1 MNKAIRWQI
10 YFVECKPD
18 YENPK
23 HYCIDIYDE
32 DDGSWSGITELQAG
46 DQPFVTDE
54 DSSDDFFAPIRCQ
67 SGTLQICT
75 KMPNGGMINLDDLLP
90 ATNIDHPIR
99 LINLD
104 NSNAVEWQGFLSCEA
119 YNQEYTDIPENI
131 SLPVI
136 GVLEAMDS
144 VEVELK
150 GEMAFRKV
158 IAHLA
163 YAMKSIEEQSGMT
176 LFGNVYIADRYKDAI
191 DDKSFYSNVY
201 FTTEEVVNGDNIE
214 VEIHSVSCKEILS
227 RVSKFFGCCWRE
239 IGPDLY
245 MHAVKDDFAYYYM
258 PFADIVTNY
267 LTQTSSSGVWTY
279 QANDENNIADLSWR
293 GIGHQRSILQGARRV
308 RVSAK
313 LEEFDI
319 NIGLRTCPVN
329 SLVENPSALQA
340 QWGEVYCNTN
350 ETFYNL
356 AEHKHYNINLRT
368 YYDAYDSNTFKV
380 ATTAGPSP
388 FVPGIGYES
397 TIPWLGSA
405 QAFLAKYQ
413 QMIYNKEADSVNYL
427 VTSFMGYLR
436 LREDGDDQETQSGL
450 MVCGIPKYLRTQGTD
465 LQNNIFLDTM
475 AQTDR
480 QFYTFKIDSGLPLLA
495 YDGKIVL
502 DIEIMALLS
511 NQGIA
516 FKDDFVDWGVT
527 GTNLPCIRMAIQIG
541 NKWARYNS
549 STNTFSFV
557 NYFQTFDIAVDN
569 NGQNTI
575 EVPINDVIIG
585 EASVYV
591 YPVVGGTALT
601 DQRSALCAFVTKIDL
616 SYSPFTELQSDEG
629 SNTYTMDTGKAFRD
643 EISVDLDIATDAKNV
658 KRATMLWEDE
668 TTPVKLL
675 SLDGVDIRPEVDL
688 LNRLAE
694 YYGAARQRLELE
706 VAHPTAAPLPLLN
719 LNGINDGKVYLPL
732 SESRDWQTD
741 ECKLQCFELP
751 QQPAES
757 Q

>member
-1 MNKAIRWQI
+1 MSKAIKWQI
-10 YFVECKPD
+10 PFASLSGTLYR
-18 YENPK
+18 
-23 HYCIDIYDE
+23 IDIYAE
-32 DDGSWSGITELQAG
+32 GYSGDPIQLTAG
-46 DQPFVTDE
+46 ESPFVTEE
-54 DSSDDFFAPIRCQ
+54 DSSEDFFAPIRTQTGSIQVCTRKPD
-67 SGTLQICT
+67 GTMLT
-75 KMPNGGMINLDDLLP
+75 LDEILP
-90 ATNIDHPIR
+90 ANNIDHPVR
-99 LINLD
+99 LINLS
-104 NSNAVEWQGFLSCEA
+104 NSNAIEWQGFLSCEA
-119 YNQEYTDIPENI
+119 YSQNYTAIPENL

-136 GVLEAMDS
+136 SVLEAMAS

-158 IAHLA
+158 IAHIA
-163 YAMKSIEEQSGMT
+163 NAMKVIEDKSGMS
-176 LFGNVYIADRYKDAI
+176 LFGNVYIADRYKDTI
-191 DDKSFYSNVY
+191 ITKLFYSNVY
-201 FTTEEVVNGDNIE
+201 FNTEDVVNGDNITT
-214 VEIHSVSCKEILS
+214 EIHSISCKEIIS

-239 IGPDLY
+239 VGHDIY
-245 MHAVKDDFAYYYM
+245 MSEVREQFGYYYM
-258 PFADIVTNY
+258 SFADIVTNY

-279 QANDENNIADLSWR
+279 KVHDDNDITDMSWR
-293 GIGHQRSILQGARRV
+293 GTGHQRSISQGARRV
-308 RVSAK
+308 KVSAK
-313 LEEFDI
+313 LEEFNI

-329 SLVENPSALQA
+329 SLEENPSALQA

-388 FVPGIGYES
+388 FVQGIGYGS

-436 LREDGDDQETQSGL
+436 IREEGDDKDIQSGL
-450 MVCGIPKYLRTQGTD
+450 MVCGIPKYLRTQGAD

-475 AQTDR
+475 SQTDR
-480 QFYTFKIDSGLPLLA
+480 QFYTFKIDSGLPILA

-511 NQGIA
+511 NQGVV
-516 FKDDFVDWGVT
+516 FKEDFVDWGGT
-527 GTNLPCIRMAIQIG
+527 GTHLPCIRMAIQIG

-569 NGQNTI
+569 NGENTI
-575 EVPINDVIIG
+575 EVPIDSVIIG

-591 YPVVGGTALT
+591 YPVVGGTSPT
-601 DQRSALCAFVTKIDL
+601 DSALCAFVTQINL
-616 SYSPFTELQSDEG
+616 SYKPFTELQSNEG

-643 EISVDLDIATDAKNV
+643 EISVDLSIATDAKNI
-658 KRATMLWEDE
+658 KRATMLWSDE

-675 SLDGVDIRPEVDL
+675 SLDGVDVRPEVDL
-688 LNRLAE
+688 LNRLAA
-694 YYGAARQRLELE
+694 YYGTARQRLSLIVE
-706 VAHPTAAPLPLLN
+706 HPTAAPLPLLK
-719 LNGINDGKVYLPL
+719 LNGINDGKHYIPL
-732 SESRDWQTD
+732 SESRDWRTD
-741 ECKLQCFELP
+741 ECTLTCFETP
-751 QQPAES
+751 E
-757 Q
+757 